1 MSKNQLYYGDNLDI
15 LRRYIPDESVD
26 LVYLDPPFNSSRS
39 YNVLFKDESGMAAD
53 AQMTAFD
60 DTWHWGQA
68 AEDTYADLLVSG
80 PPRIRRVM
88 QSFVED
94 VIGRNQMT
102 AYLVMMAAR
111 LVELHRVLKSTGSL
125 YLHCDSTASHY
136 LKMVLDTIF
145 GIQNFRN
152 EITWKRRVGMSSA
165 VHDANRFGVCTDII
179 LFYAKS
185 QKAEFKV
192 QYNRDLPEYQQ
203 YIEERFNMKDDNGRL
218 FQPTSLVNPAYRPN
232 LVYEYKGYKPPQ
244 NGWMISKEKME
255 QWDAEGKL
263 YFPKEKD
270 GRIRRKSYAD
280 ELKGMPIQ
288 NLWTD
293 IPEINS
299 RSAERLGYPT
309 QKPLALLE
317 RIINASSNPGD
328 VILDPFAGCGTAVNA
343 AQKLGRRWIGIDVT
357 HLAITVQKRQM
368 ERLYGLRPNVD
379 YEVIGEPQ
387 DVGSAR
393 ELAQNGR
400 HQFEYWAI
408 SLVGA
413 LPSSITGTS
422 DGRAQG
428 KKGGDGGIDGE
439 IVFLEPGNKPK
450 RVLVSVKSN
459 ETVNPSMLRD
469 LRGVIEREKAEI
481 GLFICLTPPTAGM
494 TKEALAAGKY
504 KHPSGKE
511 YPRLQV
517 LSIADL
523 LGGKRPELPGGRAN
537 FAAGERIKSGRG
549 ASPKQTAMD
558 WGEEDD

>member
-1 MSKNQLYYGDNLDI
+1 MSHKNQLYYGDNLDI

-26 LVYLDPPFNSSRS
+26 LVYLDPPFNSNRS
-39 YNVLFKDESGMAAD
+39 YNVLFKDESGLAAD

-60 DTWHWGQA
+60 DTWHWGKA

-111 LVELHRVLKSTGSL
+111 LVELHRVLKPTGSL
-125 YLHCDSTASHY
+125 YLHCDPTASHY
-136 LKMVLDTIF
+136 LKMILDTIF
-145 GIQNFRN
+145 GVLNFRN
-152 EITWKRRVGMSSA
+152 EIVWKRTSA
-165 VHDANRFGVCTDII
+165 HNDAKRKFGDVSDTI
-179 LFYAKS
+179 LFYSKS
-185 QKAEFKV
+185 DKYIFKP
-192 QYNRDLPEYQQ
+192 QYRPHDEKYLNDFYRNVDE
-203 YIEERFNMKDDNGRL
+203 NGRRYRVDNL
-218 FQPTSLVNPAYRPN
+218 TSPNPRPN
-232 LVYEYKGYKPPQ
+232 LVYDYKGYKPHKF
-244 NGWMISKEKME
+244 GWRVSQERMAEL
-255 QWDAEGKL
+255 DAQGRL
-263 YFPKEKD
+263 VFPKKPD
-270 GRIRRKSYAD
+270 GRIQQKRYLD
-280 ELKGMPIQ
+280 EMQGTIVGNVWDDIQ
-288 NLWTD
+288 
-293 IPEINS
+293 PVGAQA
-299 RSAERLGYPT
+299 AERLGYPT

-317 RIINASSNPGD
+317 RIIQASSNEGD

-387 DVGSAR
+387 DVASAR
-393 ELAQNGR
+393 ELAQTGR

-413 LPSSITGTS
+413 LPSSTTGTS
-422 DGRAQG
+422 GGRAQG
-428 KKGGDGGIDGE
+428 KKGGDRGIDGE

-459 ETVNPSMLRD
+459 EVVNPSMVRD

-511 YPRLQV
+511 YPRLQL

-523 LGGKRPELPGGRAN
+523 LGGKRAELPGGRAS
-537 FAAGERIKSGRG
+537 FAAGERIKSGKNTP
-549 ASPKQTAMD
+549 SKQISMD
-558 WGEEDD
+558 WGDEADEEN

>member
-1 MSKNQLYYGDNLDI
+1 MTDNRLYYGDNLDI
-15 LRRYIPDESVD
+15 LRRYVADESVD
-26 LVYLDPPFNSSRS
+26 LVYLDPPFNSNRS
-39 YNVLFKDESGMAAD
+39 YNVLFKDESGAAAD

-60 DTWHWGQA
+60 DTWHWGKA

-125 YLHCDSTASHY
+125 YLHCDPTASHY

-152 EITWKRRVGMSSA
+152 EIIWKRTSA
-165 VHDANRFGVCTDII
+165 HSDSKQGNIIHMGRIHDVI
-179 LFYAKS
+179 LFYTKSDQAKRNPIYS
-185 QKAEFKV
+185 Q
-192 QYNRDLPEYQQ
+192 YDDD
-203 YIEERFNMKDDNGRL
+203 YINKSYRSVDSNGRRYML
-218 FQPTSLVNPAYRPN
+218 DNLTGPGGAAKGNPQ
-232 LVYEYKGYKPPQ
+232 YEFLGVTRYWRYSRE
-244 NGWMISKEKME
+244 NME
-255 QWDAEGKL
+255 KL
-263 YFPKEKD
+263 YQE
-270 GRIRRKSYAD
+270 GRIIQVAPGRVPRYKRYLD
-280 ELKGMPIQ
+280 EMPGVSLQ
-288 NLWTD
+288 DVWTD
-293 IPEINS
+293 IPPVQPQA
-299 RSAERLGYPT
+299 AERLGYPT

-317 RIINASSNPGD
+317 RIISASSNPGD
-328 VILDPFAGCGTAVNA
+328 IILDPFAGCGTAVNA

-368 ERLYGLRPNVD
+368 DRLYGLTPGVE
-379 YEVIGEPQ
+379 YEVVGEPQ

-393 ELAQNGR
+393 ALAHQGR

-413 LPSSITGTS
+413 LPTS
-422 DGRAQG
+422 VTSTSGGRAQG
-428 KKGGDGGIDGE
+428 KKGGDKGIDGE

-459 ETVNPSMLRD
+459 EVVNPSMIRD
-469 LRGVIEREKAEI
+469 LRGVIERENAAI
-481 GLFICLTPPTAGM
+481 GLFICLTPPTDGM
-494 TKEALAAGKY
+494 LKEALAAGKY

-511 YPRLQV
+511 YPRLQI
-517 LSIADL
+517 LSIAEL
-523 LGGKRPELPGGRAN
+523 LKEKGSRPELPGGRAS
-537 FAAGERIKSGRG
+537 FAAGERIKSGRTT
-549 ASPKQTAMD
+549 SHKQTGFD
-558 WGEEDD
+558 WEDDGDS